1 MSKVIPLEDKKWPR
15 DHRNIHDDLD
25 AQLSDIDAVASLLG
39 AVDCADVGYGQVNAT
54 GHLLRRM
61 IDEAREISKEH
72 YTLWL
77 EEIAESQKD

>member
-1 MSKVIPLEDKKWPR
+1 MSEVIPLEDKKWPR
-15 DHRNIHDDLD
+15 DHRNIHDDMD
-25 AQLSDIDAVASLLG
+25 IKLSDIFAVASLLSV
-39 AVDCADVGYGQVNAT
+39 VDTDDVGYGQVNAT

-77 EEIAESQKD
+77 EENAERQKD